1 MTTGHGRL
9 WWGFAATVSLI
20 AAACNS
26 STGPQPQL
34 SNPAQLSSD
43 LQSVSGVL
51 TSPTFQ
57 SFGALGVTTG
67 SPVAAPTPAGA
78 LLGAAPIAP
87 PRTSRQAYADAPA
100 RLQALRAAA
109 ATLHAGISASVI
121 PPTVLGK
128 TFVWD
133 ATTTHGYVE
142 DPSATPAAPPNG
154 VRIILYAIDPITE
167 HVVEP
172 PVAVG
177 FVDLIDLSSGNTNS
191 LHVILS
197 GGTPASPGT
206 TYADYTVSG
215 TVTGSP
221 ATAFSASAV
230 GFVSDGTHTLSFNAS
245 FSATNLTTDNPD
257 AQVDVTW
264 SLDNPAVGVALH
276 ETLTT
281 PNANNA
287 TLTID
292 FSVTRGTE
300 TVRVQ
305 GTINI
310 VVSPETVTANL
321 TVYVNGD
328 PYARITGTAT
338 ATTNGIQVRHA
349 DGSALTR
356 DELDALQ
363 HLFELPDR
371 LESAIE
377 DLFHPCEHLMG
388 A

>member
-1 MTTGHGRL
+1 MAARHGRL
-9 WWGFAATVSLI
+9 WWGFAATASLI

-26 STGPQPQL
+26 STGPQAHL

-57 SFGALGVTTG
+57 SFGALRLTTG

-100 RLQALRAAA
+100 RLQALRTAAS
-109 ATLHAGISASVI
+109 TLHAGISASVI

-133 ATTTHGYVE
+133 ATTHKYVE
-142 DPSATPAAPPNG
+142 DPSATPAAPANG
-154 VRIILYAIDPITE
+154 LRIILYAIDPITE
-167 HVVEP
+167 QVVEP

-177 FVDLIDLSSGNTNS
+177 YVDLIDLSSGNTNS
-191 LHVILS
+191 LHVILR

-230 GFVSDGTHTLSFNAS
+230 GFVSNGTHTLTFNAS
-245 FSATNLTTDNPD
+245 FSATNLTTNNPD

-264 SLDNPAVGVALH
+264 SLDNPVVSVALH
-276 ETLTT
+276 ETVAT
-281 PNANNA
+281 PDANSA

-292 FSVTRGTE
+292 LSVTRGTE
-300 TVRVQ
+300 TIRVQ
-305 GTINI
+305 GTISV
-310 VVSPETVTANL
+310 VVSPETVTADL
-321 TVYVNGD
+321 TLYVNGD

-338 ATTNGIQVRHA
+338 ATSNGIQIRHA
-349 DGSALTR
+349 DGSALTP

-371 LESAIE
+371 LEGAIA